1 LKPSAAIK
9 ASLKT
14 TVSSELETEFSIAI
28 ELPTLVRSYG
38 SKASAIT
45 AAAVVSTLA

>member
-28 ELPTLVRSYG
+28 ELTLVRSYG